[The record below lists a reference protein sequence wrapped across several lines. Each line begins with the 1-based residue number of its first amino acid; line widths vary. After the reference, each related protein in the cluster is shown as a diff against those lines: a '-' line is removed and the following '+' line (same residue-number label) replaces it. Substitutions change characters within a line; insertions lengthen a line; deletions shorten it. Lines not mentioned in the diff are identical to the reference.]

1 MSIVEPVPGQVTATQ
16 PPVADVEAVA
26 SLADLLS
33 FMRQHD
39 TARVAAAIARVF
51 RSDVET
57 RPTFSASWVAPLP
70 PSDATLVHAYGV
82 DDSEIRLYNLM
93 ERAESLYFVVPSE
106 YRLPIQH
113 MRLLHLARKE
123 LQRLPPRSV
132 DLRRPAEIRAY
143 IAQVGERLLY
153 RIAKEKDVRI
163 GKDRSEEIATAR
175 RLAEVLARYTAG
187 LGIVEILL
195 RDPNVQDVFVDAPAS
210 RTPVYVTIA
219 QVGESHQRC
228 LTNVTLTEEDAEAML
243 SRLRFESGRP
253 FSEATPVLETNVE
266 AFRVRATVIGRPLS
280 PEGLAVALR
289 RHSPDP
295 WTLPRLIR
303 AGSLTPL
310 AAGLLSFL
318 IDGRSTILIAGSRG
332 AGKSSL
338 LGALMLEFPQAQR
351 ILTIEDT
358 LELPGPQMRELGY
371 KVQSLYVESA
381 LGGHGEMTAE
391 EALRVSLRLGESAIV
406 LGEVRGQEARTLYE
420 AMRAGTAG
428 SAVMGT
434 IHGNSST
441 SVYERIVHDLG
452 IPPMS
457 FMATDVV
464 VIAGLA
470 RPGGSQRF
478 VRRVTEV
485 TELAKSRGPGAFM
498 SLLEY
503 DAEAD
508 RLEATEAFRGSSER
522 IGAIA
527 RMWSLTY
534 DEAVENIAGR
544 AAVRSALLEMAAR
557 TGRNE
562 ILGAAWVARANAKY
576 ASLVE
581 EGFRGIGLVDEW
593 TSWLSRAV

>member
-1 MSIVEPVPGQVTATQ
+1 MSLVEPMSAEAA
-16 PPVADVEAVA
+16 PPASADGGVEAIE

-33 FMRQHD
+33 FMGRYD
-39 TARVAAAIARVF
+39 VSRVSEALARVF
-51 RSDVET
+51 QSDVET

-70 PSDATLVHAYGV
+70 PPDAALVHTYRVG
-82 DDSEIRLYNLM
+82 DSEVRLYNLP

-106 YRLPIQH
+106 YGLPTPH

-143 IAQVGERLLY
+143 VAQVGERLLY
-153 RIAKEKDVRI
+153 RIAKEKDIHI
-163 GKDRSEEIATAR
+163 GQDRSEEIATTR
-175 RLAEVLARYTAG
+175 RLAEVLAKYTAG
-187 LGIVEILL
+187 LGIVETLL

-219 QVGESHQRC
+219 PVAESHQRC
-228 LTNVTLTEEDAEAML
+228 LTNVTLTEEDAEALL
-243 SRLRFESGRP
+243 SRFRFESGRP

-266 AFRVRATVIGRPLS
+266 AFRVRATVVGKPLS

-310 AAGLLSFL
+310 AAALLSFL

-381 LGGHGEMTAE
+381 LGGHGEMSAE
-391 EALRVSLRLGESAIV
+391 EALRVSLRLGESAII

-434 IHGNSST
+434 IHGNSSS
-441 SVYERIVHDLG
+441 SVYERIVHDLD

-478 VRRVTEV
+478 VRRVTEI
-485 TELAKSRGPGAFM
+485 TELAKSKGAGAFQT
-498 SLLEY
+498 LLEY
-503 DAEAD
+503 RADSDA
-508 RLEATEAFRGSSER
+508 LEATEAFRGASER
-522 IGAIA
+522 IHAIA
-527 RMWSLTY
+527 RTWNLTHA
-534 DEAVENIAGR
+534 EAMENIACR
-544 AAVRSALLEMAAR
+544 AALRTALLETAAR
-557 TGRNE
+557 TGRDDL
-562 ILGAAWVARANAKY
+562 LGAAWVARANAKH

-581 EGFRGIGLVDEW
+581 DGFRGLELVDEW
-593 TSWLSRAV
+593 TAWLSRTV

>member
-1 MSIVEPVPGQVTATQ
+1 MC
-16 PPVADVEAVA
+16 
-26 SLADLLS
+26 
-33 FMRQHD
+33 
-39 TARVAAAIARVF
+39 
-51 RSDVET
+51 
-57 RPTFSASWVAPLP
+57 W
-70 PSDATLVHAYGV
+70 
-82 DDSEIRLYNLM
+82 
-93 ERAESLYFVVPSE
+93 
-106 YRLPIQH
+106 
-113 MRLLHLARKE
+113 
-123 LQRLPPRSV
+123 
-132 DLRRPAEIRAY
+132 
-143 IAQVGERLLY
+143 
-153 RIAKEKDVRI
+153 RI
-163 GKDRSEEIATAR
+163 
-175 RLAEVLARYTAG
+175 
-187 LGIVEILL
+187 
-195 RDPNVQDVFVDAPAS
+195 
-210 RTPVYVTIA
+210 
-219 QVGESHQRC
+219 
-228 LTNVTLTEEDAEAML
+228 
-243 SRLRFESGRP
+243 
-253 FSEATPVLETNVE
+253 
-266 AFRVRATVIGRPLS
+266 
-280 PEGLAVALR
+280 AVALR

-295 WTLPRLIR
+295 WTLPKLIR

-381 LGGHGEMTAE
+381 LGGRGEMTAE

-441 SVYERIVHDLG
+441 SVYERIVHDMG

-485 TELAKSRGPGAFM
+485 TELAKSRGPGAFEA
-498 SLLEY
+498 LLEY
-503 DAEAD
+503 RAASDL
-508 RLEATEAFRGSSER
+508 LEATEVFRDSSER
-522 IGAIA
+522 IDAIA
-527 RMWSLTY
+527 RTWNLTR
-534 DEAVENIAGR
+534 DGALENIAGR
-544 AAVRSALLEMAAR
+544 AAVRSALLGTADR
-557 TGRNE
+557 LGRE
-562 ILGAAWVARANAKY
+562 DLLGAAWVARGNAKY
-576 ASLVE
+576 GSLVE
-581 EGFRGIGLVDEW
+581 EGLRGLELVDEW
-593 TSWLSRAV
+593 TAWLSRAV